1 MHCVGG
7 RRIQRSLWPTVQVEE
22 YMEGGEQG
30 PYAYSEEAYQAAQH
44 MAAAQAAANNGQ
56 VGQYGAPSVHH
67 DAQVRALCRQAHPRH
82 SYGPGCMCML
92 QNGTAKTLCCAEDI
106 IDA

>member
-1 MHCVGG
+1 MLRAGSREALVA
-7 RRIQRSLWPTVQVEE
+7 TVQVEE

-56 VGQYGAPSVHH
+56 AGQYGAPGVLH
-67 DAQVRALCRQAHPRH
+67 DAQVQALCCQAHPRH
-82 SYGPGCMCML
+82 SLGPVHPHAAC
-92 QNGTAKTLCCAEDI
+92 KCC
-106 IDA
+106 

>member
-1 MHCVGG
+1 M
-7 RRIQRSLWPTVQVEE
+7 LWAQVSEKLKATVQVEE

-56 VGQYGAPSVHH
+56 VGQYGAPGVHH
-67 DAQVRALCRQAHPRH
+67 DAQV
-82 SYGPGCMCML
+82 
-92 QNGTAKTLCCAEDI
+92 
-106 IDA
+106 

>member
-1 MHCVGG
+1 M
-7 RRIQRSLWPTVQVEE
+7 LWAQDAEKLVATVQVEE

-67 DAQVRALCRQAHPRH
+67 DAQVRALCCQAHPRH
-82 SYGPGCMCML
+82 SLAQCIQML
-92 QNGTAKTLCCAEDI
+92 HAHAAEWNRRDPMLCRGY
-106 IDA
+106 

>member
-1 MHCVGG
+1 M
-7 RRIQRSLWPTVQVEE
+7 LWAQVSEKLKATVQVEE

-56 VGQYGAPSVHH
+56 VGQYGAPGVHH
-67 DAQVRALCRQAHPRH
+67 DAQVQAPCCQAHPRQ
-82 SYGPGCMCML
+82 SFGPVYLHAAC
-92 QNGTAKTLCCAEDI
+92 NCC
-106 IDA
+106 